1 MGFLFVLVQ
10 KYWIFTIWAP
20 IFISLEQIIDKR
32 EKDSGGGGSGSG
44 SGSGGGRG
52 GGLWRRRRREMI
64 EVERGSRWILFASFQ
79 LLLRVLLLMLKF
91 YLFIIFKGFMM
102 IFMCLFFSFSGI

>member
-44 SGSGGGRG
+44 SGGGRG
-52 GGLWRRRRREMI
+52 GGIVEEEEEGDDRSGERF
-64 EVERGSRWILFASFQ
+64 EVDL
-79 LLLRVLLLMLKF
+79 V
-91 YLFIIFKGFMM
+91 
-102 IFMCLFFSFSGI
+102 CFFSAFITSTVADA

>member
-10 KYWIFTIWAP
+10 KYWIFKIWAP

-44 SGSGGGRG
+44 GGRGRGRG

-91 YLFIIFKGFMM
+91 YLFIIFKGFYDDFYVF
-102 IFMCLFFSFSGI
+102 IF

>member
-44 SGSGGGRG
+44 GGEGG

>member
-44 SGSGGGRG
+44 GGEGGGIVEEEEEGDDRSG
-52 GGLWRRRRREMI
+52 ERF
-64 EVERGSRWILFASFQ
+64 EVDL
-79 LLLRVLLLMLKF
+79 V
-91 YLFIIFKGFMM
+91 
-102 IFMCLFFSFSGI
+102 CFFSAFITSTVADA

>member
-10 KYWIFTIWAP
+10 KYWIFKIWAP

-44 SGSGGGRG
+44 SGGGRGRGRG
-52 GGLWRRRRREMI
+52 GGIVEEEEEGDDRSGERF
-64 EVERGSRWILFASFQ
+64 EVDL
-79 LLLRVLLLMLKF
+79 V
-91 YLFIIFKGFMM
+91 
-102 IFMCLFFSFSGI
+102 CFFSAFITSTVADA

>member
-44 SGSGGGRG
+44 SGGGRG
-52 GGLWRRRRREMI
+52 GGDCGGGGGGR
-64 EVERGSRWILFASFQ
+64 
-79 LLLRVLLLMLKF
+79 
-91 YLFIIFKGFMM
+91 
-102 IFMCLFFSFSGI
+102 

>member
-44 SGSGGGRG
+44 GERG
-52 GGLWRRRRREMI
+52 GGIVEEEEEEGDDRSGERF
-64 EVERGSRWILFASFQ
+64 EVDL
-79 LLLRVLLLMLKF
+79 V
-91 YLFIIFKGFMM
+91 
-102 IFMCLFFSFSGI
+102 CFFSAFITSTVADA

>member
-44 SGSGGGRG
+44 GGEGGGIVEEEEEEGDDRSG
-52 GGLWRRRRREMI
+52 ERF
-64 EVERGSRWILFASFQ
+64 EVDL
-79 LLLRVLLLMLKF
+79 V
-91 YLFIIFKGFMM
+91 
-102 IFMCLFFSFSGI
+102 CFFSAFITSTVADA

>member
-44 SGSGGGRG
+44 GGRG
-52 GGLWRRRRREMI
+52 GIVEEEEEGDDRSGERF
-64 EVERGSRWILFASFQ
+64 EVDL
-79 LLLRVLLLMLKF
+79 V
-91 YLFIIFKGFMM
+91 
-102 IFMCLFFSFSGI
+102 CFFSAFITSTVADA